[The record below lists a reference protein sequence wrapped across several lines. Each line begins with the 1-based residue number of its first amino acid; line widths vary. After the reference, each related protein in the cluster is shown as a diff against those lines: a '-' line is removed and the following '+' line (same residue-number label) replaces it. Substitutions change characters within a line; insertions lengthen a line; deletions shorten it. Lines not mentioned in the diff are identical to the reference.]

1 MDKKDNK
8 DKKYLGHI
16 ALLCVN
22 IFFGLNMSISKGLL
36 NGIIDPVGLNALRF
50 LAGAVAFWFLALFGW
65 EKVNNKDL
73 FILFLGSV
81 FGLIGNQILFVQGLS
96 RTSPI
101 DASIISTT
109 VPIITMVLSALI
121 LKEPISFLKVLGI
134 LVGASGAVFLVLSSQ
149 NGSDKQSSIPGDLLC
164 AGSALAFSLFLVN
177 TKPVTQRYSAV
188 TIMKWMFLF
197 ATVLIVPFSLKD
209 IASVNYATMSD
220 SNALALAFVLI
231 CATII
236 PYLLIPVG
244 QKRLRPTTQ
253 SMYNYVQPIVAVAV
267 AIIAGT
273 NFLTATKGIAA
284 IMVFVGVYIV
294 TQSKSRADLESKQ
307 KATPSTFS

>member
-1 MDKKDNK
+1 
-8 DKKYLGHI
+8 
-16 ALLCVN
+16 
-22 IFFGLNMSISKGLL
+22 
-36 NGIIDPVGLNALRF
+36 
-50 LAGAVAFWFLALFGW
+50 
-65 EKVNNKDL
+65 
-73 FILFLGSV
+73 
-81 FGLIGNQILFVQGLS
+81 
-96 RTSPI
+96 
-101 DASIISTT
+101 
-109 VPIITMVLSALI
+109 
-121 LKEPISFLKVLGI
+121 
-134 LVGASGAVFLVLSSQ
+134 
-149 NGSDKQSSIPGDLLC
+149 
-164 AGSALAFSLFLVN
+164 
-177 TKPVTQRYSAV
+177 
-188 TIMKWMFLF
+188 
-197 ATVLIVPFSLKD
+197 
-209 IASVNYATMSD
+209 MSD